1 MDAVCASAG
10 SGVHIVST
18 LPSETSENKFPIWLV
33 FTNLREGVGPF
44 ECIIYYLRSAFVKIG
59 P

>member
-1 MDAVCASAG
+1 MCASTG

-18 LPSETSENKFPIWLV
+18 LPSETLENKFPILLV
-33 FTNLREGVGPF
+33 FTNLRDGVGPF
-44 ECIIYYLRSAFVKIG
+44 ECIIYYLCSAFVKIG